1 MGMGMGGMGGMGGGM
16 GSMGIMPFLGM
27 GMMNSIPGGNEALFK
42 QALQNSM
49 TAGMS
54 SQHHVLV
61 PNNVLQQALIPKGYL
76 SEIANRCQI
85 RIELGQDVQPNLRQL
100 TFCGGVAANA
110 VAVYFLQERLLQLG
124 N

>member
-1 MGMGMGGMGGMGGGM
+1 MGMGCGMGGMGGMG
-16 GSMGIMPFLGM
+16 SMGILPFLGM

-49 TAGMS
+49 TAGMN
-54 SQHHVLV
+54 SQHHVLLS
-61 PNNVLQQALIPKGYL
+61 NSVLQQHLIPKGYL

-85 RIELGQDVQPNLRQL
+85 TIDLGQEVQPNLRQV

-124 N
+124 Q